1 MSKDRLKF
9 FSNGIFYSKLVYC
22 LPVFGNVFSLDKYR
36 DTETKSVS
44 FTRDDNRRIQV
55 LQNTLMKLITG
66 APRTTSTTA
75 LLQMTLSPCQ
85 CSSWWPS
92 TQSTSWTRWSTHQ
105 SLIILLVD
113 STSRRVLMEE
123 TSEWFQES
131 GRISQLQEEDLSAE
145 DLYCSTAFQKN

>member
-36 DTETKSVS
+36 DTKTKSVS

-55 LQNTLMKLITG
+55 LQNTRMKLITG

-75 LLQMTLSPCQ
+75 LLQMSNTLSVQ
-85 CSSWWPS
+85 QLVAFHTLNMVNKVINTSKPS
-92 TQSTSWTRWSTHQ
+92 YLASRLNIKKST
-105 SLIILLVD
+105 D
-113 STSRRVLMEE
+113 
-123 TSEWFQES
+123 
-131 GRISQLQEEDLSAE
+131 GRNQ
-145 DLYCSTAFQKN
+145 